1 MPDTLCIDVI
11 LFYLPFFLDLVLFYY
26 EYGTFP
32 FHGDCLAWGVYS
44 RLEKKK
50 KIQEQLNAFRKLPF
64 SPSKQSAPLGIVSA
78 CNIMFVFKY
87 ICSTNICH
95 L

>member
-1 MPDTLCIDVI
+1 MPDTICIDVI

-32 FHGDCLAWGVYS
+32 FHGDCLALGCLFQS
-44 RLEKKK
+44 RK

-64 SPSKQSAPLGIVSA
+64 SPSKQSAPLGIVSDS
-78 CNIMFVFKY
+78 NIMVIFKY
-87 ICSTNICH
+87 ICSTDISH